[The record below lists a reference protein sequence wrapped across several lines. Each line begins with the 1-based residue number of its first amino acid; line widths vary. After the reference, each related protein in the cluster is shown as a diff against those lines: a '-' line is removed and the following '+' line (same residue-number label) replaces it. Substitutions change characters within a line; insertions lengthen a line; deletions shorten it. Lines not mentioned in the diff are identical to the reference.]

1 MVYNQIVTWTAFA
14 ILAMFL
20 KICDVIESGKVENV
34 KMWTVVVV
42 AVPWKGSEG
51 SPILNVVS
59 ILKRMLPA

>member
-1 MVYNQIVTWTAFA
+1 
-14 ILAMFL
+14 MFL

>member
-1 MVYNQIVTWTAFA
+1 MTWTAFA

>member
-1 MVYNQIVTWTAFA
+1 MIYNQIVTWTAFA